1 MVRSKGKTPQRPE
14 GPGRPTSREQESGS
28 ASADSAPSRER
39 RQGRGKAH
47 GARPRLEPC
56 TAGGQ
61 ETPGGRRKPTVEE
74 NGDCRRPEAGP
85 PPEAA
90 GRRGSA
96 WRRGCGPKENHKPGD
111 GRGGRLEEKSLLGGG
126 RTRGRDRRRRR
137 GKGRGRSVQRGRQET
152 RNLNGDTSDGDGA
165 SSCPDS
171 EAREALESGSQ
182 SGGAPERRPNSEQT
196 DMGSG
201 NTQTGP
207 ESALEAPRERPS
219 SDGLGSDGR
228 GGDKPPAGPRSP
240 EGSSGA
246 RPQGETEDSETDT
259 DLTLEGA
266 GPGRSLRA
274 APGTTSGSTEA
285 EEADPA
291 SKAAASSPLEGSR
304 ACVPRSSRASRD
316 PRPARDARNSGVQP
330 EAEPRGPEA
339 VRAEAST
346 ARGQRTQVGEGVGKV
361 QEEEGVSEA
370 GAGGE
375 GSRDPAPL
383 VALVALGRLR
393 ARPPPGPAPQAAGP
407 CRSGLKDRLLRVAR
421 GLGLLR
427 WLRLRPRAGEAR
439 AAGEAR
445 GRGSGL
451 SRGLVLSLAGVE
463 GLGGRPRAPPGGGSS
478 FPQVAERPAPDDPSE
493 DADPTP
499 DPKFAVIFPRIH
511 RAGRTSSSQS
521 SEEGSAD
528 APAGE
533 GHFSSC
539 AGASGDSEGRRASG
553 EGVAGRRHGSLGPT
567 PSDEPP
573 LERGSSS
580 EAEPE
585 TLGAEAPVHWA
596 QGEDPREDPGFGTE
610 ALLPRLILET
620 RLRRERSPSP
630 CRFLRDRWEPE
641 DETEEALEKDLEL
654 SLGPGLEAPPFP
666 GAEDRSLGEGL
677 EDTEDLARL
686 R

>member
-47 GARPRLEPC
+47 GARPLLEPC

-61 ETPGGRRKPTVEE
+61 ETSGGRRKPTVEE

-111 GRGGRLEEKSLLGGG
+111 GRGGRLEEKSLLGGR

-137 GKGRGRSVQRGRQET
+137 GKGRGRSVQRGRRET
-152 RNLNGDTSDGDGA
+152 RSLNGDTSDGDAA

-201 NTQTGP
+201 STQTGP
-207 ESALEAPRERPS
+207 EAALEAPRERPS

-259 DLTLEGA
+259 DLSLEGA

-304 ACVPRSSRASRD
+304 ACVRRSSRASRD

-370 GAGGE
+370 GSGGE

-439 AAGEAR
+439 AAGE
-445 GRGSGL
+445 GRG
-451 SRGLVLSLAGVE
+451 RGLVLSLAGVA

-499 DPKFAVIFPRIH
+499 DPKFAVMFPRIH

-521 SEEGSAD
+521 SEEASAD

-567 PSDEPP
+567 ASDEPP

-666 GAEDRSLGEGL
+666 GVEDRSLGEGL